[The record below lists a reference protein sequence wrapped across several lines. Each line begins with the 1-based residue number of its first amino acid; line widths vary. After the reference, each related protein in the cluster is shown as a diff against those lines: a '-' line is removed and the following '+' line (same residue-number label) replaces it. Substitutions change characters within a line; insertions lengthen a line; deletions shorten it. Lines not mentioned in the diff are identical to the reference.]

1 MTFGHILKLV
11 GAALLFLVVNV
22 GVSILWVAFYAY
34 VINPGHPDEFYQ
46 EYAMFVA
53 PYSSILAGMPL
64 MFIMCWWLSSHWGP
78 DLAFKSVLG
87 IWIIYVII
95 DLSVLVAAG
104 MTSRLAILSAIS
116 LVTKLLAALLGA
128 KIGSQGA

>member
-1 MTFGHILKLV
+1 
-11 GAALLFLVVNV
+11 
-22 GVSILWVAFYAY
+22 
-34 VINPGHPDEFYQ
+34 
-46 EYAMFVA
+46 MFVA

-116 LVTKLLAALLGA
+116 LVTKLLAALSGA